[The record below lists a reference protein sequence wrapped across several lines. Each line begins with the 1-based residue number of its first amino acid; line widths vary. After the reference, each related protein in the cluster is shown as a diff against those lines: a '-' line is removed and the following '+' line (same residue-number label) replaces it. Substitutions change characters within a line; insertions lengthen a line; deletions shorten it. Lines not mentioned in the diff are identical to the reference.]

1 MNDERMRILNLLSE
15 GKISAQ
21 EAEKLLDAMQ
31 KSVVAPNAD
40 SPKSKYFFV
49 QVSPKE
55 GKSSE
60 KVMVKIPLALLK
72 TGLNI
77 TKLIPLEA
85 QSTIQESMQSKGISF
100 DFTSFD
106 SQNIEE
112 IIDAL
117 EQMSIDVETD
127 ESTIKVFCG

>member
-1 MNDERMRILNLLSE
+1 
-15 GKISAQ
+15 
-21 EAEKLLDAMQ
+21 
-31 KSVVAPNAD
+31 
-40 SPKSKYFFV
+40 
-49 QVSPKE
+49 
-55 GKSSE
+55 
-60 KVMVKIPLALLK
+60 MVKIPLALLK